1 MQKTIEMLFEGRL
14 NYYEFVPP
22 SPRSRKLL
30 DNVIDTEEKLEALFN
45 EEQKT
50 LFQEFI
56 QRREELNVTEID
68 DALFFGFRTGMRLA
82 AECFSG
88 ELIPDENTDRE

>member
-30 DNVIDTEEKLEALFN
+30 DDVIDTEEKLKELFT
-45 EEQKT
+45 EEQQT
-50 LFQEFI
+50 LFKEFLH
-56 QRREELNVTEID
+56 QREELNVTEID

-88 ELIPDENTDRE
+88 GLIPDKNTDRE